1 MNYSC
6 YKYQKYSFL
15 KQKNM
20 NHFNAANEIQDL
32 QYFGEFGGV
41 NPSISDSST
50 YTFLSAKTMFD
61 TFEGNAEGCYLYSR
75 HSSPMN
81 LYLSEALAKMEN
93 TEAANVT
100 ASGMGAITSVLMQVC
115 KSGDHIISSR
125 TIYGGT
131 YAFMKN
137 FLPPFQIETSF
148 VDINNFESIENA
160 INENTKIIYC
170 ESVSNPL
177 LEVADL
183 RKLSEI
189 CKKHNL
195 KLIVDN
201 TFSPLTI
208 SPTLLGADIVIHSL
222 TKFIN
227 GSSDTVGGVYCGS
240 QEFINDT
247 KNVNNGACMLLG
259 PTMDSFRSAS
269 ILKNLRTLHIRMKQH
284 SHNALF
290 LAEKFEENG
299 LKVSYPGL
307 KSHKNHELM
316 KSMMH
321 EEYGFG
327 GLLTLDAGTTDK
339 ANELMEMMQQENLG
353 YLAVSLGFYKTL
365 FSCSGSSTSSEIPEE
380 EREEMGISDG
390 LIRFS
395 IGLDHDIERTYEK
408 MKECMLKTG
417 VLNHE
422 TISSIF

>member
-1 MNYSC
+1 M
-6 YKYQKYSFL
+6 
-15 KQKNM
+15 KN
-20 NHFNAANEIQDL
+20 FNAANEIQDL

-81 LYLSEALAKMEN
+81 LYLSQALAKMEN

-100 ASGMGAITSVLMQVC
+100 ASGMGAITSVLLQVC

-137 FLPPFQIETSF
+137 FLPPFNIETTF
-148 VDINNFESIENA
+148 VDINNFDAIESA
-160 INENTKIIYC
+160 IQPNTKMVYC

-183 RKLSEI
+183 KKLSEI

-201 TFSPLTI
+201 TFSPLSI
-208 SPTLLGADIVIHSL
+208 SPSLLGADIVIHSL

-227 GSSDTVGGVYCGS
+227 GSSDTVGGVYCGT

-247 KNVNNGACMLLG
+247 KNVNTGACMLLG
-259 PTMDSFRSAS
+259 PTMDSLRSAS

-284 SHNALF
+284 SHNAMY
-290 LAEKFEENG
+290 LAERFQNDG

-327 GLLTLDAGTTDK
+327 GLLTVDAGTTEK
-339 ANELMEMMQQENLG
+339 ANELMEMMQRENLG

-380 EREEMGISDG
+380 ERAEMGISDG

-408 MKECMLKTG
+408 MRECMIKTG

-422 TISSIF
+422 TISIS

>member
-1 MNYSC
+1 MD
-6 YKYQKYSFL
+6 
-15 KQKNM
+15 
-20 NHFNAANEIQDL
+20 HFNAANEIQDL

-50 YTFLSAKTMFD
+50 YTFLYAKTMFD
-61 TFEGNAEGCYLYSR
+61 TFEGNADGCYLYSR

-81 LYLSEALAKMEN
+81 LYLSQALAKMEN
-93 TEAANVT
+93 TETANVT

-131 YAFMKN
+131 YAFLKN
-137 FLPPFQIETSF
+137 FLPPFNIDTTF
-148 VDINNFESIENA
+148 VNINNFESIENA
-160 INENTKIIYC
+160 IQPNTKIMYC

-183 RKLSEI
+183 RKLSSI

-201 TFSPLTI
+201 TFSPLSI
-208 SPTLLGADIVIHSL
+208 SPSLLGADIVIHSL

-227 GSSDTVGGVYCGS
+227 GSSDTVGGVYCGT

-284 SHNALF
+284 SHNALY
-290 LAEKFEENG
+290 LAERFENDG

-307 KSHKNHELM
+307 QSHKNHELM
-316 KSMMH
+316 KSMMQK
-321 EEYGFG
+321 EYGFG
-327 GLLTLDAGTTDK
+327 GLLTVDAGTTEK
-339 ANELMEMMQQENLG
+339 ANELMEMMQHENLG

-365 FSCSGSSTSSEIPEE
+365 FSCSGSSTSSEIPED

-395 IGLDHDIERTYEK
+395 IGLDHDIERTYKK
-408 MKECMLKTG
+408 MKECMIKTG
-417 VLNHE
+417 VLHHE
-422 TISSIF
+422 TIFTS

>member
-1 MNYSC
+1 MD
-6 YKYQKYSFL
+6 
-15 KQKNM
+15 
-20 NHFNAANEIQDL
+20 HFNAANEIQDL

-61 TFEGNAEGCYLYSR
+61 TFEGNADGCYLYSR

-81 LYLSEALAKMEN
+81 LYLSQALAKMEN
-93 TEAANVT
+93 TETANVT
-100 ASGMGAITSVLMQVC
+100 ASGMGAITSVLMQIC

-131 YAFMKN
+131 YAFLKN
-137 FLPPFQIETSF
+137 FLPPFNIETSF

-160 INENTKIIYC
+160 IQPSTKIIYC

-183 RKLSEI
+183 RKLSAI

-201 TFSPLTI
+201 TFSPLSI

-227 GSSDTVGGVYCGS
+227 GSSDTVGGVYCGT

-284 SHNALF
+284 SHNAMY
-290 LAEKFEENG
+290 LAERFENDG

-307 KSHKNHELM
+307 KSHKNHDLM
-316 KSMMH
+316 KSMMQK
-321 EEYGFG
+321 EYGFG
-327 GLLTLDAGTTDK
+327 GLLTVDAETTEK
-339 ANELMEMMQQENLG
+339 ANELMEMMQQKNLG

-395 IGLDHDIERTYEK
+395 IGLDHDIERTYQK
-408 MKECMLKTG
+408 MKECMIKTG
-417 VLNHE
+417 ILHHE
-422 TISSIF
+422 TIFTS